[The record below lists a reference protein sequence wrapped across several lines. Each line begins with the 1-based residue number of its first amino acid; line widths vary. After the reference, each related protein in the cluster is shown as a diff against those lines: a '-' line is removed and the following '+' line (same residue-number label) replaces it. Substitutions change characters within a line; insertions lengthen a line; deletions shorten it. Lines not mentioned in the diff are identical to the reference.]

1 MAEMTRVEAAAVL
14 DAMIFGTYP
23 DDDITIEKIEMEAVR
38 FAIAILREPAHEW
51 VRTTDRLPTEEDA
64 IEVHDEWGF
73 THKEVA
79 VLSSGWPFEALVKD
93 IPAMLPGIMDIET
106 IENKTTTFP
115 YWMPLPKLPEVEG

>member
-1 MAEMTRVEAAAVL
+1 MTREEAAAVL

-23 DDDITIEKIEMEAVR
+23 DDDITIEKIEIEAVR
-38 FAIAILREPAHEW
+38 FAIAALRSPW
-51 VRTTDRLPTEEDA
+51 VKTSDRLPTEEDA

-93 IPAMLPGIMDIET
+93 RQAMLPGIMDIET

-115 YWMPLPKLPEVEG
+115 YWMPLPKPPEVEE